1 MRCCLKSELLIIVPP
16 TVASISDA
24 VNTVSVAKT
33 TAAVG
38 ETVTDIVT
46 FGDSYTPTFA
56 LSGNNGT
63 LSAPRKT
70 AIRGRTPTPSPA
82 EIPAFRL
89 LPPLPTPPQAT
100 LPHPMLHEF
109 DVLLVFMFD
118 RLGRREDETPFVV
131 QWFVQQG
138 IEVWSTKEGEQR
150 FDNHVDKLL
159 NYIRFWQASGESE
172 KTSIRVKT
180 RLAQMTQDG
189 QYTGGLVPY
198 GYRLE
203 YLGRINKKN
212 QPVRDLV
219 IDEEEAAV
227 VREIFRLLADE
238 G

>member
-100 LPHPMLHEF
+100 LPHPINGRSTATTALTLWILQAQRALPTPPVSQSCKTTTINIGASQPIVQGYPPPATWQRCGQSRSLCRPKQAITLHW
-109 DVLLVFMFD
+109 
-118 RLGRREDETPFVV
+118 G
-131 QWFVQQG
+131 
-138 IEVWSTKEGEQR
+138 
-150 FDNHVDKLL
+150 
-159 NYIRFWQASGESE
+159 
-172 KTSIRVKT
+172 
-180 RLAQMTQDG
+180 
-189 QYTGGLVPY
+189 Y
-198 GYRLE
+198 GSR
-203 YLGRINKKN
+203 
-212 QPVRDLV
+212 
-219 IDEEEAAV
+219 
-227 VREIFRLLADE
+227 
-238 G
+238 